1 MRKLILLAAM
11 VAMVLSVAAPAMAIV
26 QRGTAVLDQTGGDI
40 TQTGPT
46 ADATQYQ
53 FAPGGD
59 ADATVTQYQYNGD
72 DDDFPP
78 RLGAMGN
85 PFDDDNNGNQY
96 QYANA
101 DATGGDGGTQD
112 IDQVQRNPQSATQT
126 FSADQVVYSA
136 NIVAL

>member
-11 VAMVLSVAAPAMAIV
+11 VAMVLSVDAPAMAIV
-26 QRGTAVLDQTGGDI
+26 LQGTATVDQTGGDI

-46 ADATQYQ
+46 EDATQYQ

-59 ADATVTQYQYNGD
+59 ADATVNQYQYNGD
-72 DDDFPP
+72 DDDNPG
-78 RLGAMGN
+78 RGLGRVG
-85 PFDDDNNGNQY
+85 DNNDGNQY

-101 DATGGDGGTQD
+101 DATGGAGGTQD
-112 IDQVQRNPQSATQT
+112 LDQVQRNPQSATQT
-126 FSADQVVYSA
+126 FSADQVAYSA